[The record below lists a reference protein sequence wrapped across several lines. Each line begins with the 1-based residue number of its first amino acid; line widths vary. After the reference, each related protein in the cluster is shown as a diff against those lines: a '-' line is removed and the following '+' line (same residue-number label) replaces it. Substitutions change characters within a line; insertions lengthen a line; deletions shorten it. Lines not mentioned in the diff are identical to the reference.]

1 MNTTAMEQ
9 EEDARAAEEAAET
22 GMEQLTISGE
32 KVSQVSSE
40 KTDPPRVSEAGE
52 ESGAKVIDD
61 KEEAGMPVDKENDKP
76 AGKPKKR
83 AMPEDQQPPVDL
95 DLYAIYKD
103 ESGLYQTEV
112 CKTDRHGN
120 EGGCRCILELYESKS
135 EPKKYLFGA
144 KKYPTAASSACFRR
158 FPSRAPGEKE
168 RQLKKFKVNFRNW
181 TQVDWSERDSMPSK
195 GPYYYLSP
203 AVPGKKVG
211 STSHENKLDEL
222 GREEKGNLTGAVAV
236 PHGQR
241 DDDGE
246 TSSKR
251 KSGFSEERPAKAFK
265 VTKPSV
271 VGDSAKT
278 TNGGSKTT

>member
-1 MNTTAMEQ
+1 MAQ
-9 EEDARAAEEAAET
+9 EDNARAAEEVAET
-22 GMEQLTISGE
+22 GMKQLTISGE
-32 KVSQVSSE
+32 TVSQLSSE
-40 KTDPPRVSEAGE
+40 ETDPPRVSEAGE
-52 ESGAKVIDD
+52 DDGTKVVDD
-61 KEEAGMPVDKENDKP
+61 KKGASMPVDKESDKP
-76 AGKPKKR
+76 TGKPKKK
-83 AMPEDQQPPVDL
+83 AKLKDQEPPDDL
-95 DLYAIYKD
+95 SLYVIYKD
-103 ESGLYQTEV
+103 ESALYQIEV
-112 CKTDRHGN
+112 CKTDKHGN
-120 EGGCRCILELYESKS
+120 EGGCRWVLELYESKS
-135 EPKKYLFGA
+135 EPKTYLFGA
-144 KKYPTAASSACFRR
+144 KQYPTAASSAFIRR
-158 FPSRAPGEKE
+158 FPSKAPGEKE
-168 RQLKKFKVNFRNW
+168 RQLKKFKDSFRNW

-211 STSHENKLDEL
+211 STSHENKLGEL
-222 GREEKGNLTGAVAV
+222 GREEKGNLTGAIAV

-278 TNGGSKTT
+278 TNGGPKTA